1 MMVRVLSDQSVNID
15 PLVRVLY
22 LGPRFVN
29 RHQLIQLDAIVI

>member
-22 LGPRFVN
+22 LGRRFVVWSVV
-29 RHQLIQLDAIVI
+29 LCSP